1 MNANSKKLY
10 GNGRWEASRIML
22 PEHREQY
29 LQLMDRD
36 RIKAA
41 GLKPERPPASR
52 EELQLMHDH
61 VLLPMAKKIAEKN
74 RHQLEEKGRTLK
86 PLFVKV
92 TNICLANMQHDI
104 EQIAITLKRSNIT
117 VYPGESVDGVAS
129 YAYKCRGH
137 EGGFAITR
145 EYARTHIGAMI
156 ARYINGVF
164 SINET

>member
-41 GLKPERPPASR
+41 GQKPERPPASR
-52 EELQLMHDH
+52 EELQLMHDY
-61 VLLPMAKKIAEKN
+61 VLLPMARVIAEKN
-74 RHQLEEKGRTLK
+74 RKQLEEKERTLQ
-86 PLFVKV
+86 LFFVRV
-92 TNICLANMQHDI
+92 TDIVLASMNHDI
-104 EQIAITLKRSNIT
+104 EEVTRTLKRSNIFI
-117 VYPGESVDGVAS
+117 YPGESVDGVAT

-137 EGGFAITR
+137 EGAFAITR
-145 EYARTHIGAMI
+145 EYARTSIGTII
-156 ARYINGVF
+156 ARYINNVF
-164 SINET
+164 

>member
-29 LQLMDRD
+29 LQLMERD

-41 GLKPERPPASR
+41 GLKPERTPASR
-52 EELQLMHDH
+52 QELQLMHDC

-92 TNICLANMQHDI
+92 TN
-104 EQIAITLKRSNIT
+104 
-117 VYPGESVDGVAS
+117 
-129 YAYKCRGH
+129 
-137 EGGFAITR
+137 
-145 EYARTHIGAMI
+145 
-156 ARYINGVF
+156 
-164 SINET
+164 